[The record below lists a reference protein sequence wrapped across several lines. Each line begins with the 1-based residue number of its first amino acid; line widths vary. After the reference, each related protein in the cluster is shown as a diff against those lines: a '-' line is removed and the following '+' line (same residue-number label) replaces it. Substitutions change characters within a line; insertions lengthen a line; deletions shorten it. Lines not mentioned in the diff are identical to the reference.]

1 MPNWVHNTLVIHD
14 EPEVIAKIREQLS
27 APFEFLEYDW
37 QTKENKIT
45 TVNEPFSFWNIKK
58 PTNMTEYWDY
68 DGTTQKHDDHWYYWN
83 IRNWGVKWEARDVE
97 DMSEDDSK
105 MFYVSFSTA
114 WGIPDE
120 ALLELSRQ
128 YPTAKLE
135 LEFEEETGWGGE
147 NHYVNGEEEEVSAY
161 NYRCNECGLE
171 CAGDPNELT
180 FNEEGFHDCEA
191 DKEQPAPMCGDCL
204 RPLTECHHKE
214 VANV

>member
-1 MPNWVHNTLVIHD
+1 MPNWVYNTLVIHD

-27 APFEFLEYDW
+27 APFEFQEYDW
-37 QTKENKIT
+37 QTKESKAV

-68 DGTTQKHDDHWYYWN
+68 DGTTQKDDDHWYYWN

-105 MFYVSFSTA
+105 MFYVSFATA
-114 WGIPDE
+114 WGIPDQ
-120 ALLELSRQ
+120 AMLELSRQ
-128 YPTAKLE
+128 YPTAKIE

-147 NHYVNGEEEEVSAY
+147 HHFVNGVDTEVSGY
-161 NYRCNECGLE
+161 NYRCNECDIQWG
-171 CAGDPNELT
+171 GDPDELT
-180 FNEEGFHDCEA
+180 YDEDGEHDCKA
-191 DKEQPAPMCGDCL
+191 DEGKVWKLE
-204 RPLTECHHKE
+204 E